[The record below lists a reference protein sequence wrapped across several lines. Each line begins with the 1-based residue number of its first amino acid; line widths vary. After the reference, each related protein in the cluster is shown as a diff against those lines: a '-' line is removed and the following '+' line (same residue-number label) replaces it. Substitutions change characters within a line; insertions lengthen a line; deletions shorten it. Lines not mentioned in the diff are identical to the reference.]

1 MYGVNVN
8 FLDFSGRILLYLVV
22 EIGSFVVIN
31 MLLKSGGNVN
41 ECNNL
46 FYIFVFFVV
55 SLGRSVLL
63 ILIKNGVDINV
74 LDEKGW
80 IFLYVFLEN
89 GYIFVIKV
97 LIEYNVIVNL
107 KDKEGKIFL
116 YLVFKLGNLNVVFI
130 LFKVNVIV
138 NVVDS
143 NWCIFFYY
151 CILSVLLKLLI
162 KNGVFVNFK
171 DVDGKIFL
179 YKVVEFFCRLDLI
192 LNVISEYFIIVNE
205 FLLNDVN
212 IVLRDNNIEIV
223 IYKFVYV
230 FNYYLLIEVLGFD
243 FDFDEKDFLVIIV
256 GDCLK

>member
-1 MYGVNVN
+1 M
-8 FLDFSGRILLYLVV
+8 
-22 EIGSFVVIN
+22 
-31 MLLKSGGNVN
+31 
-41 ECNNL
+41 
-46 FYIFVFFVV
+46 
-55 SLGRSVLL
+55 
-63 ILIKNGVDINV
+63 
-74 LDEKGW
+74 
-80 IFLYVFLEN
+80 
-89 GYIFVIKV
+89 
-97 LIEYNVIVNL
+97 
-107 KDKEGKIFL
+107 
-116 YLVFKLGNLNVVFI
+116 
-130 LFKVNVIV
+130 
-138 NVVDS
+138 DS

>member
-1 MYGVNVN
+1 M
-8 FLDFSGRILLYLVV
+8 
-22 EIGSFVVIN
+22 
-31 MLLKSGGNVN
+31 
-41 ECNNL
+41 
-46 FYIFVFFVV
+46 
-55 SLGRSVLL
+55 
-63 ILIKNGVDINV
+63 
-74 LDEKGW
+74 
-80 IFLYVFLEN
+80 YVFLEN
-89 GYIFVIKV
+89 GYIFVIKI

-116 YLVFKLGNLNVVFI
+116 YLVLKLGNLNVVFI

-171 DVDGKIFL
+171 DVDGKIFF

-212 IVLRDNNIEIV
+212 IVLRDNDNEIV
-223 IYKFVYV
+223 IYKVVYV